1 VRPHEKEHTMSTVN
15 MTGGEALAL
24 MFEKSGI
31 ECMFGMGGFQ
41 LLPFYDA
48 LAAEGNQIPR
58 HMLVADER
66 SGAFMADAYARIK
79 GGPGLCDGTMGPGAT
94 NLTNGLIES
103 YHAGIPVVAVV
114 GDSNRLHSTKN
125 MTQETRQ
132 REVLSPIVK
141 EYITVEV
148 GSRLPE
154 LVRRAFLTATAGR
167 PGPVILC
174 VPETVAHGS
183 CDFMVDDF
191 YIPTQALTA
200 PAYRPAPDPRGVSQ
214 VMAMLQKSKRPVL
227 LVGGGIHLS
236 GAWKQLEQFAEGL
249 GVPVAH
255 TISGTGCL
263 PGDHCLCLNLF
274 GRYDRVANEL
284 IQKADL
290 LLAFG
295 FKFGEIATNRYSL
308 IPLQCPMVH
317 IDICPEEIGRHQPVS
332 AGLWADA
339 KLALIALLQEAGS
352 GAIRQLAARKGY
364 LKEIDTIKRQW
375 REANRARFTSG
386 ERPLHMGRVCHE
398 LSLAMPPGG
407 VLLADGGFAAHWTA
421 LLYDPPSAGRTYI
434 ANRGN
439 AAIGYGIPGG
449 IGAQLASGDTPVV
462 AITGD
467 GGLNMSLGDLE
478 FLVRNPVPL
487 TLMVVNNA
495 ASGYVKALQHGMYH
509 RYQSSD
515 LSDLNY
521 AEIFKAMGGD
531 SIRVEEPDA
540 LAGALAKAIA
550 ERERPVLVDMVTTRD
565 PGHMLPAAD
574 SRTKS
579 EGKPKLKAA

>member
-1 VRPHEKEHTMSTVN
+1 MSTMN

-24 MFEKSGI
+24 MLKQSGI
-31 ECMFGMGGFQ
+31 EYMFGMGGFQ

-48 LAAEGNQIPR
+48 LAAEGNRTPR

-132 REVLSPIVK
+132 REVLGPIVK

-148 GSRLPE
+148 GTRLPE
-154 LVRRAFLTATAGR
+154 LVRRAFLIATAGR
-167 PGPVILC
+167 PGPVVLC

-183 CDFMVDDF
+183 YDFIADDF
-191 YIPTQALTA
+191 YIPPQALSA
-200 PAYRPAPDPRGVSQ
+200 PAYRPAPDPSGVSQ
-214 VMAMLQKSKRPVL
+214 VMAMLKKSKRPVL
-227 LVGGGIHLS
+227 LAGGGIHLS
-236 GAWKQLEQFAEGL
+236 GAWNQLKEFAESF

-263 PGDHCLCLNLF
+263 PGNHRLCLGLF

-290 LLAFG
+290 LLALG

-308 IPLQCPMVH
+308 IPPRCQLVH
-317 IDICPEEIGRHQPVS
+317 IDICPEEIGRHQPISV
-332 AGLWADA
+332 GIWADA
-339 KLALIALLQEAGS
+339 KLALRALMLEAGTE
-352 GAIRQLAARKGY
+352 AKKQLSARKGY
-364 LKEIDTIKRQW
+364 LAEIDEIKGQW
-375 REANRARFTSG
+375 HAANRERLTSR
-386 ERPLHMGRVCHE
+386 ERPLNMGRVCHE
-398 LSLAMPPGG
+398 LSLAMPPEGI
-407 VLLADGGFAAHWTA
+407 LLADGGFAAHWTA
-421 LLYDPPSAGRTYI
+421 LLYDPPSAGRTYV

-449 IGAQLASGDTPVV
+449 IGAQLAAGHKPVV

-478 FLVRNPVPL
+478 FLVRNSVPL
-487 TLMVVNNA
+487 TLIVVNNA
-495 ASGYVKALQHGMYH
+495 ASGYVKALQHGMYQ

-515 LSDLNY
+515 LSELNY

-531 SIRVEEPDA
+531 SIRVDA
-540 LAGALAKAIA
+540 PGKLAAALSQAIA
-550 ERERPVLVDMVTTRD
+550 DKQRPVLVDMITTRD
-565 PGHMLPAAD
+565 PGRMLPATD
-574 SRTKS
+574 SRTGSK
-579 EGKPKLKAA
+579 GKALLKAA